1 MLLKKYLWQPG
12 CLASTKKKS
21 IRLLLYYSLHPS
33 AYMLTLWQRIERVAQ
48 LARYV
53 GGAVAKIF
61 K

>member
-33 AYMLTLWQRIERVAQ
+33 AYMLTLWAAYRESSAASALRG
-48 LARYV
+48 R
-53 GGAVAKIF
+53 GGSKKF
-61 K
+61 

>member
-12 CLASTKKKS
+12 CLASTKKKVS
-21 IRLLLYYSLHPS
+21 DYYYIIVSTPLHIC
-33 AYMLTLWQRIERVAQ
+33 LHFGQRIERVAQ

>member
-1 MLLKKYLWQPG
+1 MAARLPSQYE
-12 CLASTKKKS
+12 KKS